1 MTACASCK
9 TNVPMIE
16 NHKLSFQKR
25 LQAVQ
30 HWKLL
35 SAELVTKLQQSE
47 RKFPGD
53 TVYVDMLGEETEF
66 SQAFGKLL
74 ISTLTERGFKVA
86 SVESGADVKLLVGS
100 QVVFHGRRYGSGFN
114 ATSPISDLAL
124 GVRNLLAGDNSG
136 SPGRT
141 RGELL
146 VTAWVHHKD
155 RVLYC
160 SNQIAYITTKDASL
174 YLSGEGWE
182 QFSRVEASRSGFNQW
197 LASSL
202 TDDNRW

>member
-1 MTACASCK
+1 MAVCANCK
-9 TNVPMIE
+9 TNVPMRE

-25 LQAVQ
+25 LQAGQ

-47 RKFPGD
+47 HKFAGH
-53 TVYVDMLGEETEF
+53 TVYVDRLGEETEF

-74 ISTLTERGFKVA
+74 ISTLTEKGFKVA
-86 SVESGADVKLLVGS
+86 SVESGAVVKLLVGN
-100 QVVFHGRRYGSGFN
+100 QVLFHGRRFGSGFN
-114 ATSPISDLAL
+114 ATSPISELAL

-160 SNQIAYITTKDASL
+160 SNQVAYITTKDAP
-174 YLSGEGWE
+174 LSGEGWE
-182 QFSRVEASRSGFNQW
+182 QFSRIEASRSGFKQW

-202 TDDNRW
+202 ADNNRW